1 MSTLSALRSRRVVIG
16 AALFLAN
23 SLLYLIGEAISA
35 AAWSNPEYS
44 YSHNVISD
52 LGVPS
57 FNDTAG
63 YPDGSPRFWL
73 MNAVFISHGIILVL
87 AAVLV
92 APAVSR
98 KRARAFLTSAAVQG
112 IGLVLVGTFPGAP
125 DASTATRMGH
135 TLGAAFAILGGN
147 VTLIIAGAALRR
159 TGRPLGTILVSLGA
173 LGIASA
179 IALFTYWS
187 AVGGSGAVI
196 ERIAVYTIV
205 GAQFLVGVVVL
216 AGRFR
221 PGSNHHRAGAE
232 ASVHES
238 TR

>member
-1 MSTLSALRSRRVVIG
+1 MIG

-23 SLLYLIGEAISA
+23 ALVYLIGEAISA
-35 AAWSNPEYS
+35 AAWSNPAYS

-57 FNDTAG
+57 FNGAAG
-63 YPDGSPRFWL
+63 YPDGSPLFWL
-73 MNAVFISHGIILVL
+73 MNTVFISHGTILVL

-98 KRARAFLTSAAVQG
+98 SRARAFLTSAAVQG
-112 IGLVLVGTFPGAP
+112 VGLILVGMFPGAP
-125 DASTATRMGH
+125 DASTATRAGH

-147 VTLIIAGAALRR
+147 VTVIIAGAALRR
-159 TGRPLGTILVSLGA
+159 TGRPLGTVLVSLGT

-205 GAQFLVGVVVL
+205 GAQLLVAVVVL
-216 AGRFR
+216 VGRFR
-221 PGSNHHRAGAE
+221 PGSNHHRAGAQ
-232 ASVHES
+232 ASVQEP